1 MCVSLTVDCIK
12 NKHLVIIISYLT
24 NKFSVQLKQFG
35 IMEQE
40 KEDPL
45 EMCEAWVQVAVPRTS
60 PPSLTIISLNK
71 VKAMIKTYPFIREDT
86 EKLKIKRGLKNL
98 LDLPLQFVPD
108 LIRCVISNLQ
118 VCIVLKAKQLI
129 VKP

>member
-1 MCVSLTVDCIK
+1 
-12 NKHLVIIISYLT
+12 
-24 NKFSVQLKQFG
+24 
-35 IMEQE
+35 MEQE

-60 PPSLTIISLNK
+60 PPTLTRISLK
-71 VKAMIKTYPFIREDT
+71 KLKEMIKTYSFNRVDT

-108 LIRCVISNLQ
+108 LIRCVISSLQ
-118 VCIVLKAKQLI
+118 VCIVLKLLLSL
-129 VKP
+129 